1 MSFERVE
8 HGVTG
13 FIAKNR
19 HEFRDYVI
27 ELYENDNL
35 WIEMRNNLI
44 KKRSNNSWNKVS
56 IDLVNKV
63 FKS

>member
-1 MSFERVE
+1 
-8 HGVTG
+8 
-13 FIAKNR
+13 
-19 HEFRDYVI
+19 
-27 ELYENDNL
+27 
-35 WIEMRNNLI
+35 MRNNLI